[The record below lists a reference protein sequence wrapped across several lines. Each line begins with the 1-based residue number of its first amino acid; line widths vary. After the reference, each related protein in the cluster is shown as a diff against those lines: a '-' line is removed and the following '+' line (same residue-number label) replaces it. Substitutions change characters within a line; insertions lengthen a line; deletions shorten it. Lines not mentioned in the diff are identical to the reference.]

1 MSEIINDHG
10 SKANQPIMADA
21 TGDLSE
27 TEKAP
32 WAFAEPKEVEEGRTN
47 PFGLVL
53 IAGLFGL
60 LWFGAGPRYFLVVVG
75 LIVMIFLHE
84 LGHFMTARWTG
95 MKATQFFLF
104 MGPRLWSFRRGE
116 TEYGIRLIPAG
127 AFVRII
133 GMHNLDPC
141 DPEDEP
147 RAYKNQSYPRRM
159 LVITAG
165 SIMHFI
171 QAIVLFVVIV
181 SMVGLQDD
189 SKWSIGEISR
199 LKTSETTPSLLAG
212 LEIGDDI
219 LAIDGQD
226 MAVWGD
232 AVEYIQERPGEAVL
246 LTVERDGS
254 TFETSAELAS
264 VDRDDGSTIGYLGV
278 GPTYERTRESPLL
291 GFQLFGESVWQ
302 TLSFIPEF
310 LNPVMF
316 FELGQLMFE
325 GQADVDVQDEEAR
338 RPISVVGAV
347 RLAGQPDFDVTVPLG
362 MLATIN
368 VFVGILNLLPLLPLD
383 GGHALIATYERIRST
398 KERRYRADVA
408 KALVPTYIVI
418 AVLGFL
424 FVSTLYLDLVRP
436 ISG

>member
-10 SKANQPIMADA
+10 KAIQSVEADSTDDLADA
-21 TGDLSE
+21 
-27 TEKAP
+27 EKAP

-47 PFGLVL
+47 PFGLLL

-189 SKWSIGEISR
+189 AKWSIGEISR
-199 LKTSETTPSLLAG
+199 LENSETTPSLLAG

-219 LAIDGQD
+219 LTIDGQD
-226 MAVWGD
+226 VTVWGD
-232 AVEYIQERPGEAVL
+232 AVEYIQERPGETVL

-254 TFETSAELAS
+254 TFETSSELAS

-316 FELGQLMFE
+316 FELGQLMFQ

-383 GGHALIATYERIRST
+383 GGHALIATYERLRST

-424 FVSTLYLDLVRP
+424 FVSTLYLDIVRP
-436 ISG
+436 ISS